1 MIIFT
6 HFDYDPGKLD
16 VTQGVY
22 SASEA
27 LEDWW
32 KILFYLLF
40 VRYQSFSQDATKEW
54 TYECVFTFRAT

>member
-27 LEDWW
+27 LED
-32 KILFYLLF
+32 
-40 VRYQSFSQDATKEW
+40 
-54 TYECVFTFRAT
+54 

>member
-16 VTQGVY
+16 VTPGIH

-32 KILFYLLF
+32 KILFDLLF
-40 VRYQSFSQDATKEW
+40 VAYQSFSQDATKE
-54 TYECVFTFRAT
+54 